1 MVSPS
6 FSSFSPSSS
15 SEEEEE
21 DELESELLSSLLE
34 LLPEESSISWGG
46 TLRQVKGGEVKGGE
60 RRGEEGRD
68 NVSVKSKDEG
78 SEGSLLPRPHPAFH
92 RLQYGKAREG
102 LVSSLNEIF

>member
-46 TLRQVKGGEVKGGE
+46 TLRQVKGGE

-68 NVSVKSKDEG
+68 NVSVKSKDAG